1 MSLTKI
7 PYLVLFAILL
17 VGVTSAYAVITIT
30 LQGSTVVMGD
40 LDVLGPIT
48 GQTISD
54 LDSRISILEGNP

>member
-7 PYLVLFAILL
+7 PYLVFFAILL

-48 GQTISD
+48 SQTISD

>member
-17 VGVTSAYAVITIT
+17 VGVTSVYAVITIT

-40 LDVLGPIT
+40 LDVTGQIT
-48 GQTISD
+48 SQTISD